1 MLNAIKQYLV
11 ESGFTDTIIL
21 ENPSYETAI
30 VGISENEELIY
41 DYDLMV
47 EYLVNTEKM
56 TYEEADDF
64 ISYNTLRTIPY
75 MHGKR
80 PIIMYHLD
88 L

>member
-64 ISYNTLRTIPY
+64 ISYNTLRAIPY
-75 MHGKR
+75 MHGNR
-80 PIIMYHLD
+80 PIIMYHLG

>member
-56 TYEEADDF
+56 THEEADDF
-64 ISYNTLRTIPY
+64 ISYNTLRAIPY
-75 MHGKR
+75 MHGNR
-80 PIIMYHLD
+80 PIIMHHLD
-88 L
+88 F